1 MTMVTSG
8 LVTELTNIFSEL
20 TAGGQPVSAAA
31 KAQALANVI
40 DAYIRS
46 ATVTVTTFS
55 ATAVCSAGPPGAV
68 SGSAT
73 GTLS

>member
-1 MTMVTSG
+1 MTMVKSA

-31 KAQALANVI
+31 KAQALADVI
-40 DAYIRS
+40 DAYIKS
-46 ATVTVTTFS
+46 ATVNVDVTGTG
-55 ATAVCSAGPPGAV
+55 ACGVGGGPVTGT
-68 SGSAT
+68 GI